1 MLLVTCL
8 SRKHIYTT
16 LFLRGTDEIWCRMM
30 LEAFEVLLS
39 APDSFLRAHDHIFSL
54 QFIRFHLVFSC
65 LPALPR
71 HRPSDPQTECMRSRP
86 SPRRMS
92 AWMSAS
98 NKIATWWLPYYHTIS
113 LLLKA
118 TNNPRKER
126 IFISLKCEVSVI
138 KRFIFKLNVL
148 IIIKSS
154 KKAQRLLSKG
164 DSIPLPSPAPPP
176 VSAHFTPT
184 SEASDTG
191 ERELCRADTEEIPA
205 FGRRASHSEGSAAFS
220 DTQVNGDIFLCKM
233 CKILLIFKY
242 GKKN

>member
-1 MLLVTCL
+1 
-8 SRKHIYTT
+8 
-16 LFLRGTDEIWCRMM
+16 
-30 LEAFEVLLS
+30 
-39 APDSFLRAHDHIFSL
+39 
-54 QFIRFHLVFSC
+54 
-65 LPALPR
+65 
-71 HRPSDPQTECMRSRP
+71 MRSRP
-86 SPRRMS
+86 SPWRMS

-164 DSIPLPSPAPPP
+164 DSIPLPSPAPPL

-184 SEASDTG
+184 RGLRHRG
-191 ERELCRADTEEIPA
+191 ERVMS
-205 FGRRASHSEGSAAFS
+205 GRHR
-220 DTQVNGDIFLCKM
+220 GDPSIRPPGLSQWGQCWGQWYQGERGYFLYSKDV
-233 CKILLIFKY
+233 
-242 GKKN
+242 